1 MLGREDLDT
10 LEGWVRELFSE
21 VPNHDISPLQ
31 GVSPTENPFDA
42 GWKQVLYWL
51 LLKSK
56 KIKSVCVAAS
66 LYRQSCRER
75 TLSLLASSRY
85 VAV

>member
-1 MLGREDLDT
+1 VAVLGREDLDT

-51 LLKSK
+51 LFK
-56 KIKSVCVAAS
+56 KIKK
-66 LYRQSCRER
+66 
-75 TLSLLASSRY
+75 
-85 VAV
+85 

>member
-42 GWKQVLYWL
+42 GWKQVFYWL
-51 LLKSK
+51 LLKNK
-56 KIKSVCVAAS
+56 KIRSACVAVS
-66 LYRQSCRER
+66 LYRQSR
-75 TLSLLASSRY
+75 
-85 VAV
+85 